1 MPALESLTDQLS
13 RSAAETV
20 PALQPTL
27 GTLAALLVRPVQFVS
42 FWVAA
47 VLPLTYL
54 PLLATGVVAEHPTA
68 FVAVLCANVVA
79 FVLGHGYRRPDAARS
94 EA

>member
-1 MPALESLTDQLS
+1 MPALDSLTDQLS
-13 RSAAETV
+13 RAAVETV

-27 GTLAALLVRPVQFVS
+27 GRLAGLLVPPVQFVS

-47 VLPLTYL
+47 LLPLTYL

-68 FVAVLCANVVA
+68 FLALLCANAVA
-79 FVLGHGYRRPDAARS
+79 FVLGHGHRRPDASRN

>member
-1 MPALESLTDQLS
+1 MPALESLTDRLS
-13 RSAAETV
+13 RSAVEAV
-20 PALQPTL
+20 PALRPAL
-27 GTLAALLVRPVQFVS
+27 GALSALLVGPVQFVS

-54 PLLATGVVAEHPTA
+54 PLLATGVVAEYPTA
-68 FVAVLCANVVA
+68 FVAVLCTNVVA

>member
-13 RSAAETV
+13 RSAVEVV
-20 PALQPTL
+20 PALQATIE
-27 GTLAALLVRPVQFVS
+27 TLAALLVRPVQFVS

-54 PLLATGVVAEHPTA
+54 PLLATGVVAEHSTA
-68 FVAVLCANVVA
+68 FLAVLCANVVA
-79 FVLGHGYRRPDAARS
+79 FVLGHGYRRPDAA
-94 EA
+94 